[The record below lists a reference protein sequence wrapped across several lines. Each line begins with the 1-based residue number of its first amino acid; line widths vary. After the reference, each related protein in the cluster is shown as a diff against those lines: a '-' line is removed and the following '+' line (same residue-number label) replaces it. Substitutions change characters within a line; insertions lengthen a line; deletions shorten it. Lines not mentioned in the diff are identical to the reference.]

1 MKKTLWPLFT
11 LLFSRTKTLSF
22 IFEIRTHFFA
32 KHAKPLLTPAV
43 NTRPPIEELGMEQ
56 RLYGKNLLVKVVI
69 AALVCSRN
77 L

>member
-1 MKKTLWPLFT
+1 MQRKEEGPSARIPGLPK
-11 LLFSRTKTLSF
+11 RDAQV
-22 IFEIRTHFFA
+22 IA
-32 KHAKPLLTPAV
+32 QGNAAHAKPLLTPAV